1 MPSKSWYL
9 SKTLWANAL
18 LLLLDILNGVYGAVE
33 VPSQA
38 KIYIVLVVNV
48 VLRFLTDRAIG
59 K

>member
-1 MPSKSWYL
+1 MPSKSWYR

-18 LLLLDILNGVYGAVE
+18 LLVLDILNGVYGAIE
-33 VPSQA
+33 IPSQA

-48 VLRFLTDRAIG
+48 VLRFLTDRALG